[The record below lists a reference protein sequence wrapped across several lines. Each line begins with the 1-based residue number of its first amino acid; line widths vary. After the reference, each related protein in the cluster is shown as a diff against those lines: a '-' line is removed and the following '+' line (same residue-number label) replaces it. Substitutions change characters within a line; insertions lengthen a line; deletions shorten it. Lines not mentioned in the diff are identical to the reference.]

1 MKFVDALNSDFGSF
15 IISMILGLG
24 LAAMF
29 QDICKGDGCIVLE
42 PPNHSYVTN
51 NIFQFKEGCYK
62 FDTVITECDE
72 NKKTIQK
79 SK

>member
-1 MKFVDALNSDFGSF
+1 MRFSDALSTDFGSF

-29 QDICKGDGCIVLE
+29 QEICKGDDCIILE
-42 PPNHSYVTN
+42 PPNHKYVSE

-62 FDTVITECDE
+62 FDAEIVECDD
-72 NKKTIQK
+72 NKRTIKK
-79 SK
+79 SR